1 MWRTQIKNQ
10 GFEAGIVFEII
21 LKKCFHLLIGCGGYL
36 NMGLLGLDLLIL
48 VLGIFDKFI
57 GIWFSRIGDTNWSGT
72 QKLLWEFTIP
82 IRNFSD
88 DWGIP
93 NWVQLK
99 III

>member
-10 GFEAGIVFEII
+10 GFETGIVFEII

-48 VLGIFDKFI
+48 VLGIFDKFL
-57 GIWFSRIGDTNWSGT
+57 GIWFSHIGDTNWSGT

-88 DWGIP
+88 WGIP

>member
-1 MWRTQIKNQ
+1 
-10 GFEAGIVFEII
+10 
-21 LKKCFHLLIGCGGYL
+21 
-36 NMGLLGLDLLIL
+36 MGLLGLDLFIL
-48 VLGIFDKFI
+48 VLGIFDKFL
-57 GIWFSRIGDTNWSGT
+57 GICFSHIGDTNWSGT

-88 DWGIP
+88 WGIP